1 MPATDALVPDTAHRP
16 HWRALLALI
25 RPGQWSKNLIAVPL
39 ALLSDPVLPLAGYL
53 RLAWITCLFI
63 LASAMV
69 YVLNDYADRRRD
81 QAHPVKRHR
90 PIASGEV
97 SPAEAIVLAM
107 ALAAALLVLTLAG
120 PTRAA
125 WPAYIYLVLNV
136 AYSCG
141 LKNVPLLDVLI
152 VSCGFVLRAVA
163 GCVVLGF
170 SLSGWLALTVF
181 TGSLLLS
188 LGKRRHEMLQTS
200 DDGHRPALGAYSV
213 QLLDHLILLNSGIV
227 LMATMTLF
235 HSDLASE
242 YGRAAMMF
250 SAPFAVLL
258 IFRYL
263 QVVFVVGGG
272 AEPARLLVR
281 DRPIV
286 GTAVLW
292 AVALIALRLAEL
304 ADVQWVG

>member
-1 MPATDALVPDTAHRP
+1 MPVSDTLVPDIPRRP

-25 RPGQWSKNLIAVPL
+25 RPGQWSKNLFAVPL
-39 ALLSDPVLPLAGYL
+39 ALLSDPVLPWDRYI
-53 RLAWITCLFI
+53 RLAWITGLFL
-63 LASAMV
+63 LASALV

-81 QAHPVKRHR
+81 QAHPIKRHR

-97 SPAEAIVLAM
+97 SPAEAIILGL
-107 ALAAALLVLTLAG
+107 ALAGGLLGMTIVG

-125 WPAYIYLVLNV
+125 WPAYLYLVLNV

-163 GCVVLGF
+163 GCVVLGI
-170 SLSGWLALTVF
+170 SLSGWLALAVF

-188 LGKRRHEMLQTS
+188 LGKRRHEMIQAS
-200 DDGHRPALGAYSV
+200 AEGHRPALGAYSI

-235 HSDLASE
+235 HTDLATE

-272 AEPARLLVR
+272 AEPTRLLIR

-286 GTAVLW
+286 GTAALW
-292 AVALIALRLAEL
+292 AVALIALRLAEW
-304 ADVQWVG
+304 AGVQWVG